1 MKRVLPLFFIFL
13 LFLAGIGLVVYPMVS
28 NRLYEQ
34 NQSHV
39 LAEYD
44 RTVLEKQQ
52 QELEDAF
59 REAQA
64 YNQALL
70 ESEAIL
76 TDPFDPDLIQD
87 PTLEPYAS
95 LLNLAGDGMMG
106 YVEVPK
112 IDVYLP
118 IYHGTTTAVLEQGVG
133 HLQSTSLPVGGPDTH
148 TVLTGHTGL
157 AGKRLFTDLTQ
168 VSVGDVFYLHI
179 LGQTL
184 AYQVFQIEVVEPD
197 DPSLLV
203 VQSQR
208 DLATLLTCT
217 PYGLNTHRL
226 LVMGERIDY
235 HQAQQQQLLQT
246 ASADAKSVWKQ
257 EYRKAII
264 LCLAVYVPLTLVVLI
279 FLLYRKKEN
288 KSGRKTPGRYLK
300 SKNNKPSS

>member
-95 LLNLAGDGMMG
+95 LLNPAGDGMMG

-246 ASADAKSVWKQ
+246 VSADAKSVWKQ

-264 LCLAVYVPLTLVVLI
+264 LCLAVYVPLTLVALI

-288 KSGRKTPGRYLK
+288 SIKKSAGRYLK
-300 SKNNKPSS
+300 RKK